1 MYSQKKTPHN
11 KAQVLWLFP
20 SYTADLTM
28 DVIARVAL
36 GLQLDNQTAE
46 SGESEF
52 STVAKQI
59 LDVKITNPI
68 IICAGKS
75 VLTFDTMKTESC
87 PDANFVDTGDDILSG
102 VGEPGHHMMTSSNG
116 NIFRVTV
123 HLCGEFTGPRWIP
136 RTKASDAER
145 WCFLCSASE

>member
-1 MYSQKKTPHN
+1 
-11 KAQVLWLFP
+11 
-20 SYTADLTM
+20 M

-68 IICAGKS
+68 IICAGKKS

-87 PDANFVDTGDDILSG
+87 PDANFVVTDDDIRSG
-102 VGEPGHHMMTSSNG
+102 VEEPGHHQWLQSWYHDDSQFSMTKY
-116 NIFRVTV
+116 VDLWEWKM
-123 HLCGEFTGPRWIP
+123 HLR
-136 RTKASDAER
+136 S
-145 WCFLCSASE
+145 